1 MRVLL
6 RRNPILILSSILF
19 ILLLILILQPAS
31 LRHNDDVVDDV
42 DDNDV
47 TGINEVTK
55 YASYDKSPYMRRT
68 QPGYMG
74 SGVKLKKNEKK
85 AEDEGYKRH
94 SFNQLVSDKIS
105 LERSLPDYRNNCLLY
120 TSPSPRDKRQ
130 SRMPSSA

>member
-74 SGVKLKKNEKK
+74 NGVKLKKNEKK

-105 LERSLPDYRNNCLLY
+105 LERSLPDYRN
-120 TSPSPRDKRQ
+120 K
-130 SRMPSSA
+130 M

>member
-6 RRNPILILSSILF
+6 KRNPIIVLSTVLF

-31 LRHNDDVVDDV
+31 LRHDDDDEVVSDV
-42 DDNDV
+42 TVKNNDV
-47 TGINEVTK
+47 MK
-55 YASYDKSPYMRRT
+55 YASYDKSPSMRRT

-74 SGVKLKKNEKK
+74 SGVKLKRSEKK

-105 LERSLPDYRNNCLLY
+105 LERSLPDYRN
-120 TSPSPRDKRQ
+120 
-130 SRMPSSA
+130 RM

>member
-6 RRNPILILSSILF
+6 KRNPILILSSILF
-19 ILLLILILQPAS
+19 ILLLILILQPTS

-42 DDNDV
+42 DENDV
-47 TGINEVTK
+47 TDNNDVRTK

-105 LERSLPDYRNNCLLY
+105 LERSLPDYRN
-120 TSPSPRDKRQ
+120 K
-130 SRMPSSA
+130 M